1 MAHRNWAIKLI
12 SFCITVP
19 ITVLVVL
26 FAVSNRDPVPLQLW
40 LIPGAIEVPLYLVFL
55 VAFAAG
61 FLIGGVIAWGGEL
74 GHKRRANRAVKHA
87 EDLERDLALMRI
99 REEEIRA
106 QVAAPAE
113 HTAIP
118 DRRTG

>member
-1 MAHRNWAIKLI
+1 MARRNWAIKLI

-40 LIPGAIEVPLYLVFL
+40 LLPGSVEAPLYLVFL
-55 VAFAAG
+55 LAFVTG
-61 FLIGGVIAWGGEL
+61 FVIGGVIAWGGEL
-74 GHKRRANRAVKHA
+74 GHKMRASRAVKQA
-87 EDLERDLALMRI
+87 EDLEREIAVMRI

-106 QVAAPAE
+106 QVGGPAE
-113 HTAIP
+113 RPAIA
-118 DRRTG
+118 DRRAS